1 VWEYSTQT
9 VQYSYFEL
17 VRQQQH
23 LRINNITE
31 IFLFKVGLGLYR
43 HLVGVLVARGVTVPS
58 FCAGWEGFG
67 LNYLFDLI
75 SALFDF
81 FRLLVYYI
89 RQLFGFL
96 DQHFFFCINSLSA
109 TGIRF
114 LYGHVAHLTVSFR
127 FAGLDWIL
135 APLVSVFAA
144 FFNNT
149 LTGKTICPLGLK
161 ACQLDHGLSPAAI

>member
-1 VWEYSTQT
+1 VGIFDTDCSIFLLRIGPVATTPTNQQYHGNFLVQGWTWT
-9 VQYSYFEL
+9 VQTFGWSLGCPRSHGSFF
-17 VRQQQH
+17 
-23 LRINNITE
+23 LR
-31 IFLFKVGLGLYR
+31 GLGRFWPQLPIR
-43 HLVGVLVARGVTVPS
+43 
-58 FCAGWEGFG
+58 FNFGF
-67 LNYLFDLI
+67 I
-75 SALFDF
+75 
-81 FRLLVYYI
+81 RLLSTSCVLYPTAVRI
-89 RQLFGFL
+89 FGSTL
-96 DQHFFFCINSLSA
+96 FFCINSLSA

-149 LTGKTICPLGLK
+149 LTGKTICPLSLK